1 MRMIVAICFAVVA
14 LVAGGYGLA
23 LIAYERGYV
32 HGHEDATH
40 PEGWT
45 FTEEE

>member
-1 MRMIVAICFAVVA
+1 MIVAICFAVVA

-32 HGHEDATH
+32 HGHEDATG
-40 PEGWT
+40 GWQ
-45 FTEEE
+45 FTEEGEA

>member
-1 MRMIVAICFAVVA
+1 MIVAICFAVVA

-32 HGHEDATH
+32 HGYDDGEHKDKVVFVPED
-40 PEGWT
+40 
-45 FTEEE
+45 

>member
-1 MRMIVAICFAVVA
+1 MIIAICVAVIS
-14 LVAGGYGLA
+14 LIAGGYGLG
-23 LIAYERGYV
+23 LVCYERGYV

>member
-1 MRMIVAICFAVVA
+1 MIVAICFAVVA

-32 HGHEDATH
+32 HGYEEASH
-40 PEGWT
+40 PEGWV
-45 FTEEE
+45 FYQEGDE